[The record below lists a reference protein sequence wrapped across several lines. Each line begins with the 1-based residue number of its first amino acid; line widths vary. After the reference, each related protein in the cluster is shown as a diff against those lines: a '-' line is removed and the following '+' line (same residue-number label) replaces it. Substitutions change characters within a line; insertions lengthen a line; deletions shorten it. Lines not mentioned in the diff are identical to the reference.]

1 MRTTLAVFGA
11 VLAAVSA
18 HVVQV
23 AFPWIWFAFFGLIFL
38 GLGVA
43 GAAMA
48 RIPAELTTPMS
59 PRELVQ
65 VSDLSLLPS
74 KSQIQSAAAAS
85 YHFAV
90 IGATILNKWKTTQ
103 LKRANTFFLA
113 GLLLLS
119 LSLPGN
125 SWTISQFRPGPDVKP
140 QLRTGSS
147 RPSEPFASARL
158 TAR

>member
-1 MRTTLAVFGA
+1 
-11 VLAAVSA
+11 
-18 HVVQV
+18 
-23 AFPWIWFAFFGLIFL
+23 
-38 GLGVA
+38 
-43 GAAMA
+43 MA

-59 PRELVQ
+59 SRELMQ

-74 KSQIQSAAAAS
+74 KSQIQNTAAAS